1 MKKPKSSS
9 ISGAV
14 MSQIKHGKV
23 RMKPKLYHVLLGIA
37 SIGSVIATGFTI
49 AYLSS
54 IMFFW
59 IRIQTSNTMA
69 WGARANLEDSIASF
83 PWWALM
89 IAVILL
95 IATTYLVRNQGR
107 LYKHKTSTIALV
119 IITASILLGLILS
132 MFDIGK
138 NHMPNTRPNFDP
150 PGQGW
155 QRQIR

>member
-1 MKKPKSSS
+1 MKKSKSS
-9 ISGAV
+9 ISKDV

-23 RMKPKLYHVLLGIA
+23 RMKPKLYHVLLGVTT
-37 SIGSVIATGFTI
+37 IGSVIATGFTI

-59 IRIQTSNTMA
+59 VRVQTAGTMA
-69 WGARANLEDSIASF
+69 WGARANLEESVASF
-83 PWWALM
+83 PWWAL
-89 IAVILL
+89 ILSIILL
-95 IATTYLVRNQGR
+95 AVAIYLVRDQGR
-107 LYKHKTSTIALV
+107 LYKHKAGTIAVV
-119 IITASILLGLILS
+119 IVTSSIILGLIFS

-138 NHMPNTRPNFDP
+138 NHVPNSRPNFDP

>member
-1 MKKPKSSS
+1 MKKSKSS
-9 ISGAV
+9 ISKDV

-23 RMKPKLYHVLLGIA
+23 RMKPKLYHVLLGITT
-37 SIGSVIATGFTI
+37 IGSVIATGFTI

-59 IRIQTSNTMA
+59 VRVQTAGTMA
-69 WGARANLEDSIASF
+69 WGARANLEESIASF
-83 PWWALM
+83 PWWALLL
-89 IAVILL
+89 AVILL
-95 IATTYLVRNQGR
+95 VVAIYLVRDQGR
-107 LYKHKTSTIALV
+107 LYKHKAGTIAVV
-119 IITASILLGLILS
+119 IVTSSIILGLIFS

>member
-1 MKKPKSSS
+1 MKKSKSS
-9 ISGAV
+9 ISKDV

-23 RMKPKLYHVLLGIA
+23 RMKPKLYHVLLGITT
-37 SIGSVIATGFTI
+37 IGSVIATGFTI

-59 IRIQTSNTMA
+59 VRVQTAGTMA
-69 WGARANLEDSIASF
+69 WGARANLEESIASF
-83 PWWALM
+83 PWWALLL
-89 IAVILL
+89 AVILL
-95 IATTYLVRNQGR
+95 VVAIYLVRDQGR
-107 LYKHKTSTIALV
+107 LYKHKAGTIAVV
-119 IITASILLGLILS
+119 IVMSSIILGLIFS

-138 NHMPNTRPNFDP
+138 NHVPNTRPNFDP

>member
-1 MKKPKSSS
+1 MKKSKSS
-9 ISGAV
+9 ISKDV

-23 RMKPKLYHVLLGIA
+23 RMKPKLYHVLLGITT
-37 SIGSVIATGFTI
+37 IGSVIATGFTI

-59 IRIQTSNTMA
+59 VRVQTAGTMA
-69 WGARANLEDSIASF
+69 WGARANLEESIASF
-83 PWWALM
+83 PWWALLL
-89 IAVILL
+89 AVILL
-95 IATTYLVRNQGR
+95 VVAIYLVRDQGR
-107 LYKHKTSTIALV
+107 LYKHKAGTIAVV
-119 IITASILLGLILS
+119 IVTSSIILGLIFS

-138 NHMPNTRPNFDP
+138 NHVPNTRPNFDP